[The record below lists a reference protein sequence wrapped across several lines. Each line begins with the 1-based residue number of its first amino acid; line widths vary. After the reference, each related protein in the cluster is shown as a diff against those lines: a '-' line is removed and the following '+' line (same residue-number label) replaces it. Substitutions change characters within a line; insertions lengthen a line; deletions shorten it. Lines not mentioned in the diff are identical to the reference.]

1 MAFKSINPFDGSVG
15 NSYRPLNGRQLK
27 KKIHQS
33 EKAFANWKSLSVAQR
48 AVLFLTVADVLL
60 KRKDELADAATLE
73 MGKPITE
80 ARLEVQKCALACRY
94 YAENAA
100 EMLKNEDIQLDG
112 KEAWI
117 CYEPLGGILG
127 IMPWNFPFWQVFR
140 FAVPTLLAGNTVLV
154 KHASSV
160 PRCALLIEEVFTEA
174 GFADGIYQNIF
185 LGDKKIKKVINDPFI
200 QGVSLTGSTRAGS
213 SVAAIAGKNIK
224 PVVLELGGSNAFLV
238 FADADIPKAVKMGI
252 SARFG
257 NSGQSC
263 IAAKRFIVHQDIYH
277 EFINAFA
284 IEMMKLKVGN
294 PMQEDTRIGP
304 LARLDLSETLDVQVQ
319 RSVKKGA
326 ELLLGGTREN
336 CFYQPTLLGKVKP
349 GMPAFDEEL
358 FGPVAA
364 FICASNDEE
373 MINFANQSEFGLGVN
388 LFSGNVAYLKQ
399 LVPRFNEGA
408 VFINDVVK
416 SDPVLPFGGVKRSGI
431 GRELG
436 KEGIKAFVN
445 IKTVVVA

>member
-1 MAFKSINPFDGSVG
+1 MAFKSINPFDGELM
-15 NSYRPLNGRQLK
+15 NSYKPLKNGQLK
-27 KKIHQS
+27 KKLHQS
-33 EKAFANWKSLSVAQR
+33 EKAFENWRSLTVAQR
-48 AVLFLTVADVLL
+48 ASLVEKVAEILTR
-60 KRKDELADAATLE
+60 RKEELALAATRE
-73 MGKPITE
+73 MGKPIIE
-80 ARLEVQKCALACRY
+80 ARLEVQKCALVCRY
-94 YAENAA
+94 YAENAT
-100 EMLKNEDIQLDG
+100 EFLKNETVKLEG

-117 CYEPLGGILG
+117 SFEPLGGILG

-140 FAVPTLLAGNTVLV
+140 FAVPTLIAGNTILL
-154 KHASSV
+154 KHAGNV
-160 PRCALLIEEVFTEA
+160 PQCALLIEEVFTEA

-185 LGDKKIKKVINDPFI
+185 LSDKKIKKLIAEPFI
-200 QGVSLTGSTRAGS
+200 QGISLTGSVGAGS
-213 SVAAIAGKNIK
+213 AVAAEAGKNIK
-224 PVVLELGGSNAFLV
+224 HSVLELGGSNAFLV
-238 FADADIPKAVKMGI
+238 FADADISKAVKMGI
-252 SARFG
+252 TGRFG

-277 EFINAFA
+277 EFLNAFA

-294 PMQEDTRIGP
+294 PMEDQTRVGP
-304 LARLDLSETLDVQVQ
+304 LARPDLCDTLETQVL

-336 CFYQPTLLGKVKP
+336 CFYHPTLLSKVTP

-373 MINFANQSEFGLGVN
+373 MVNFANRSVFGLGVN
-388 LFSGNVAYLKQ
+388 LFSENVSYMKQ

-436 KEGIKAFVN
+436 KDGIKAFVN